1 MTLFHVRQLA
11 RNSFF
16 RQLTISSSLVYVALK
31 VLAARASGA
40 KPDPLTG
47 FEAGIV
53 GLWTLVTTATGIIGF
68 QRFQGVLQYQVL
80 SPRKPAAVFAPVVLA
95 AVSLGLFS
103 IPIGLGAAA
112 LAGVPLTVR
121 EPWLAI
127 AAIIVVVLGCAESAL
142 AIAALM
148 VLSTRARV
156 YEQLMLTPVWLLT
169 GIVISWGR
177 LPPYLRPLSFL
188 SPLTGGVQ
196 ALRDSASGD
205 GRTWA
210 WLLASMASCLVWLAL
225 AQLGLGT
232 AQRRARVTG
241 TLDL

>member
-16 RQLTISSSLVYVALK
+16 RQLTISGSLVFVALK

-40 KPDPLTG
+40 MPDPLTG
-47 FEAGIV
+47 LEAGIV

-80 SPRKPAAVFAPVVLA
+80 SPRRPAAVFAPVVLA
-95 AVSLGLFS
+95 AVTLGLVS
-103 IPIGLGAAA
+103 MPIGLGAAA
-112 LAGVPLTVR
+112 LAGVPATLR
-121 EPWLAI
+121 EPWPAV
-127 AAIIVVVLGCAESAL
+127 AALVVVVLGCAASAL

-156 YEQLMLTPVWLLT
+156 YEQLLLTPVWLLT
-169 GIVISWGR
+169 GIVIAWGR
-177 LPPYLRPLSFL
+177 LPPYLRPVSFL
-188 SPLTGGVQ
+188 SPLTGAVQ
-196 ALRDSASGD
+196 ALRAAATGD
-205 GRTWA
+205 GPTWP
-210 WLLASMASCLVWLAL
+210 WLLASIAACAVWLAL
-225 AQLGLGT
+225 ARLGLET